1 MIGNPLSIH
10 SATDG
15 QAIVYGL
22 FVRSKTV
29 KAKFYTLAGAILLA
43 FGLLGLTPATA
54 SAQDSE
60 LVVIDQVVAQVNND
74 VITLSMVRREIKDAI
89 QAFVQQGMTE
99 QKATEEVMRRQPEI
113 IASLVNEQL
122 LVQKGKELGLAEEV
136 EAEVNKEMLR
146 VAKQQGIDSIEILD
160 AELVKAGLNPTQIR
174 QTLRTQF
181 MKQAVLSREVDAK
194 IYYGVPAA
202 DVKKYYDA
210 NRDKFRKPESVTISE
225 IFLSFAGKNEAD
237 VKARAQTLLTQLK
250 GGADFGTVA
259 AANSER
265 QAKGELV
272 AKQSRGKV
280 GTFQTPDLL
289 PEIAASI
296 KNVPVG
302 GVSELVRTDDGYQI
316 FRVDE
321 RTAAGD
327 TMAFSENTENQVRE
341 AITVER
347 RDKEREAYMKNLRR
361 DAYIQLNKDYQ
372 ATVGPLLSVSAP
384 SATSSITA
392 PATPKNSTNSKPSN
406 GKKQ

>member
-1 MIGNPLSIH
+1 MILSL
-10 SATDG
+10 G
-15 QAIVYGL
+15 
-22 FVRSKTV
+22 
-29 KAKFYTLAGAILLA
+29 LLA
-43 FGLLGLTPATA
+43 LSPASA
-54 SAQDSE
+54 AAQDSE

-74 VITLSMVRREIKDAI
+74 VITLSMIRREIKDAV
-89 QAFVQQGMTE
+89 QAFVQQGLTE

-122 LVQKGKELGLAEEV
+122 LMQKGKELGLAEEV

-146 VAKQQGIDSIEILD
+146 VAKGQGIDSIEILD
-160 AELVKAGLNPTQIR
+160 AELVKAGLNPAQIR

-181 MKQAVLSREVDAK
+181 MKQAVFSRDVDAK
-194 IYYGVPAA
+194 IYFGISDA
-202 DVKKYYDA
+202 DAKKYYEA

-225 IFLSFAGKNEAD
+225 IFLSFAGKTEAD
-237 VKARAQTLLTQLK
+237 VKAHAQSLLTQLK
-250 GGADFGTVA
+250 GGADFGTLA
-259 AANSER
+259 AAASER
-265 QAKGELV
+265 SIKGELV
-272 AKQSRGKV
+272 AKQSKGKV

-289 PEIAASI
+289 PEIAAAI
-296 KNVPVG
+296 KNVPAG
-302 GVSELVRTDDGYQI
+302 GTSELIRTDDGYQI

-327 TMAFSENTENQVRE
+327 ASSFDLDKVRE

-347 RDKEREAYMKNLRR
+347 RDKERDIYMKNLRR

-384 SATSSITA
+384 STTSGIA
-392 PATPKNSTNSKPSN
+392 PAKDSTTNKSSN

>member
-1 MIGNPLSIH
+1 MR
-10 SATDG
+10 
-15 QAIVYGL
+15 GL
-22 FVRSKTV
+22 FLRSKTV
-29 KAKFYTLAGAILLA
+29 KAKFYTLVGAMALA
-43 FGLLGLTPATA
+43 FGLLGLNPSVA
-54 SAQDSE
+54 SAQESE
-60 LVVIDQVVAQVNND
+60 LVVIDQVIAQVNND
-74 VITLSMVRREIKDAI
+74 VITLSMVKREIKDAV

-122 LVQKGKELGLAEEV
+122 LVQKGKELGLSEEV

-146 VAKQQGIDSIEILD
+146 VAKQQGIDSIEVLD
-160 AELVKAGLNPTQIR
+160 GELVKAGLNPAQIR

-194 IYYGVPAA
+194 IYYGVSSP

-225 IFLSFAGKNEAD
+225 IFLSFAGKTEAD
-237 VKARAQTLLTQLK
+237 VKARAQALLAQLK

-265 QAKGELV
+265 QSKGELA
-272 AKQSRGKV
+272 AKQTKGRV
-280 GTFQTPDLL
+280 GVFQTPDLL
-289 PEIAASI
+289 PEIAAAI
-296 KNVPVG
+296 KNVPAG
-302 GVSELVRTDDGYQI
+302 GVSELLRTDEGYEI

-372 ATVGPLLSVSAP
+372 ATVGPLLSVSTP
-384 SATSSITA
+384 ATSSSITA
-392 PATPKNSTNSKPSN
+392 PAAAPKDSTNHKSGN

>member
-1 MIGNPLSIH
+1 M
-10 SATDG
+10 
-15 QAIVYGL
+15 
-22 FVRSKTV
+22 
-29 KAKFYTLAGAILLA
+29 KAKFYTLAGTLALA

-60 LVVIDQVVAQVNND
+60 LVVIDQVIAQVNND
-74 VITLSMVRREIKDAI
+74 VITLSMLRREIKDAV
-89 QAFVQQGMTE
+89 QAFVQQGMAE

-146 VAKQQGIDSIEILD
+146 VAKQQGIDSIEVLD
-160 AELVKAGLNPTQIR
+160 AELVKAGLNPAQIR

-194 IYYGVPAA
+194 IYYGIPAA
-202 DVKKYYDA
+202 DVKKYYDT

-225 IFLSFAGKNEAD
+225 IFLGFAGKNEAD
-237 VKARAQTLLTQLK
+237 VKARAQALLTQLK
-250 GGADFGTVA
+250 GGADFGTLA

-272 AKQSRGKV
+272 AKQSKGKV

-289 PEIAASI
+289 PEIAAAI
-296 KNVPVG
+296 KNIPAG
-302 GVSELVRTDDGYQI
+302 GVSELLRTDDGYEI

-327 TMAFSENTENQVRE
+327 TMAFSESTENQVRE

-361 DAYIQLNKDYQ
+361 DSYIQLNKDYQ

-384 SATSSITA
+384 STTSSIAA
-392 PATPKNSTNSKPSN
+392 PAATKDSTNNKSGN
-406 GKKQ
+406 GSKKQK

>member
-1 MIGNPLSIH
+1 
-10 SATDG
+10 
-15 QAIVYGL
+15 
-22 FVRSKTV
+22 
-29 KAKFYTLAGAILLA
+29 
-43 FGLLGLTPATA
+43 
-54 SAQDSE
+54 
-60 LVVIDQVVAQVNND
+60 
-74 VITLSMVRREIKDAI
+74 
-89 QAFVQQGMTE
+89 
-99 QKATEEVMRRQPEI
+99 MRRQPEI

>member
-1 MIGNPLSIH
+1 VGYPLLIH
-10 SATDG
+10 FPTDEE
-15 QAIVYGL
+15 QFVAVL
-22 FVRSKTV
+22 FLRSKTV
-29 KAKFYTLAGAILLA
+29 KAKFYTLVGAMALA
-43 FGLLGLTPATA
+43 FSLLGLNPATA

-60 LVVIDQVVAQVNND
+60 LVVIDQVIAQVNND
-74 VITLSMVRREIKDAI
+74 VITLSMLKREIKESI
-89 QAFVQQGMTE
+89 QAFVQQGATE

-122 LVQKGKELGLAEEV
+122 LVQKGKELGLSEEV

-160 AELVKAGLNPTQIR
+160 GELVKAGLNPAQIR
-174 QTLRTQF
+174 QTLRVQF

-194 IYYGVPAA
+194 IYYGIPSA

-237 VKARAQTLLTQLK
+237 VKARAQALLAQLK
-250 GGADFGTVA
+250 GGADFGTLA
-259 AANSER
+259 AASSER
-265 QAKGELV
+265 TAKGELV
-272 AKQSRGKV
+272 AKQSKGLV

-289 PEIAASI
+289 PEIAAAI
-296 KNVPVG
+296 KNVPAG
-302 GVSELVRTDDGYQI
+302 GVSELLRTDEGYEI
-316 FRVDE
+316 FRVDQ

-327 TMAFSENTENQVRE
+327 TMAFSEATENQVRE

-347 RDKEREAYMKNLRR
+347 RDKEREAFMKNLRR
-361 DAYIQLNKDYQ
+361 DSYIQLNKDYQ

-384 SATSSITA
+384 ATTSSIVA
-392 PATPKNSTNSKPSN
+392 PAPKDATNNKSGN
-406 GKKQ
+406 GKKQK

>member
-1 MIGNPLSIH
+1 
-10 SATDG
+10 
-15 QAIVYGL
+15 
-22 FVRSKTV
+22 
-29 KAKFYTLAGAILLA
+29 
-43 FGLLGLTPATA
+43 
-54 SAQDSE
+54 
-60 LVVIDQVVAQVNND
+60 
-74 VITLSMVRREIKDAI
+74 
-89 QAFVQQGMTE
+89 MTE

-122 LVQKGKELGLAEEV
+122 LVQKGKELGLSEEV

-146 VAKQQGIDSIEILD
+146 VAKQQGIDSIEVLD
-160 AELVKAGLNPTQIR
+160 SELVKAGLNPTQIR

-194 IYYGVPAA
+194 IYYGVSSP

-225 IFLSFAGKNEAD
+225 IFLSFAGKTEAD
-237 VKARAQTLLTQLK
+237 VKARAQALLTQLK
-250 GGADFGTVA
+250 GGADFGTIA

-265 QAKGELV
+265 QSKGELV
-272 AKQSRGKV
+272 AKQSKGRV

-289 PEIAASI
+289 PEIAAAI
-296 KNVPVG
+296 KNVPAG
-302 GVSELVRTDDGYQI
+302 GVSELLRTDEGYEI

-327 TMAFSENTENQVRE
+327 TMAFSESTENQVRE

-384 SATSSITA
+384 ATSSSITA
-392 PATPKNSTNSKPSN
+392 PTAAPKDSTNHKSGN

>member
-1 MIGNPLSIH
+1 
-10 SATDG
+10 
-15 QAIVYGL
+15 
-22 FVRSKTV
+22 V
-29 KAKFYTLAGAILLA
+29 KAKFYTLVGAMALA
-43 FGLLGLTPATA
+43 FGLLGLNPATA

-60 LVVIDQVVAQVNND
+60 LVVIDQVIAQVNND
-74 VITLSMVRREIKDAI
+74 VITLSMLKREIKESI
-89 QAFVQQGMTE
+89 QAFVQQGATE

-122 LVQKGKELGLAEEV
+122 LVQKGKELGLSEEV

-160 AELVKAGLNPTQIR
+160 GELVKAGLNPAQIR

-194 IYYGVPAA
+194 IYYGIPSAE
-202 DVKKYYDA
+202 VKKYYDA

-225 IFLSFAGKNEAD
+225 IFLSFAGKTEAD
-237 VKARAQTLLTQLK
+237 VKARAQALLTQLK

-259 AANSER
+259 AASSER
-265 QAKGELV
+265 TAKGELV
-272 AKQSRGKV
+272 AKQSKGLV

-289 PEIAASI
+289 PEIAAAI
-296 KNVPVG
+296 KNVPAG
-302 GVSELVRTDDGYQI
+302 GVSELLRTDEGYEI
-316 FRVDE
+316 FRVDQ

-327 TMAFSENTENQVRE
+327 TMAFSEATENQVRE

-347 RDKEREAYMKNLRR
+347 RDKEREAFMKNLRR
-361 DAYIQLNKDYQ
+361 DSYIQLNKDYQ

-384 SATSSITA
+384 ATTSSIAA
-392 PATPKNSTNSKPSN
+392 PAPKDATNNKSGN
-406 GKKQ
+406 GKKQK